1 MLRDKRND
9 LLHLLT
15 LLESLEKILAFSRE
29 TDDAESFYRLNDQLN
44 FNAVL
49 NLLAHVGETSGK
61 LSDNF
66 LRIASGIDW
75 EKIKGLRNRIVH
87 DYLGLDTLKIFQIV
101 HDEVPELL
109 DELYA
114 NTQKRIV
121 DGTLEKEELNV
132 AMDSDYYGKVQFS
145 RLKTGS

>member
-9 LLHLLT
+9 FLHLIT
-15 LLESLEKILAFSRE
+15 LLESLEKVLIFSGA

-61 LSDNF
+61 LSDDF
-66 LRIASGIDW
+66 LQDVSNIDW

-87 DYLGLDTLKIFQIV
+87 DYLGLDTLKVFQIV
-101 HDEVPELL
+101 REEAPELL
-109 DELYA
+109 NELYT
-114 NTQKRIV
+114 NTQKRIA
-121 DGTLEKEELNV
+121 DDTLDEGELKA
-132 AMDSDYYGKVQFS
+132 AMESDYYDKVQFS
-145 RLKTGS
+145 RLKT